1 MSGETYAALMF
12 PALFLLVFL
21 GIPISFA
28 LFGIAFLFGIPIFKD
43 FIGLQLYGSILQ
55 TATQY
60 LLSAVPPFVLMG
72 AVLERSGI
80 AERLFKAMQLWLGRL
95 PGGLALAT
103 ISMAAVFA
111 ASTGI
116 VGAVEVVIGIMTI
129 PVMLSYHYS
138 RSLVAGTICAG
149 GSLGTMIPP
158 SVVVVIYASVAQMSV
173 GQLFAGILLPG
184 VIMIGLFLGYIV
196 IRCVLRPEDGP
207 PAVSKDDD
215 TPLGQKLWVTLTALL
230 PATGLIVAVLGSI
243 MVGIASPTEAA
254 SVGALGAIVLT
265 VAYGRFNTEMAID
278 TLKRTLL
285 INCMIMMIVVGGT
298 MFAAI
303 FQVHGGHRLVGNVV
317 DYLDLAPAAMLV
329 MMLLIVFLAGFI
341 LDWVSVVL
349 ICLPIFLPL
358 IKSIGVDPI
367 WFAVLMIIV
376 IQTSYLTPPMAP
388 SIFYLRSIAPPEIG
402 YRDMYMGVAPFVVC
416 QVLVLVLVVLF
427 PALAEY
433 LPAQFSAF

>member
-196 IRCVLRPEDGP
+196 IRCVLRPE
-207 PAVSKDDD
+207 
-215 TPLGQKLWVTLTALL
+215 
-230 PATGLIVAVLGSI
+230 
-243 MVGIASPTEAA
+243 
-254 SVGALGAIVLT
+254 
-265 VAYGRFNTEMAID
+265 
-278 TLKRTLL
+278 
-285 INCMIMMIVVGGT
+285 
-298 MFAAI
+298 
-303 FQVHGGHRLVGNVV
+303 
-317 DYLDLAPAAMLV
+317 
-329 MMLLIVFLAGFI
+329 
-341 LDWVSVVL
+341 
-349 ICLPIFLPL
+349 
-358 IKSIGVDPI
+358 
-367 WFAVLMIIV
+367 
-376 IQTSYLTPPMAP
+376 
-388 SIFYLRSIAPPEIG
+388 
-402 YRDMYMGVAPFVVC
+402 
-416 QVLVLVLVVLF
+416 
-427 PALAEY
+427 
-433 LPAQFSAF
+433 